1 MDNTDHFKTANA
13 LLELIARG
21 KRMYAPSLANLNKK
35 ELLALALKALLEH
48 QKATLELV
56 QGVNALAKA
65 TVEEGKAALQPEPI
79 PAPKKYEPPR
89 VNLSDTEIRC
99 NTDSELVLWYL
110 RGEHNVS
117 GRIDIY
123 YPTKMAAEIAARV
136 LYPDESEDR
145 RYSRVFYHV
154 FSRPN

>member
-65 TVEEGKAALQPEPI
+65 MVEEKNAPE
-79 PAPKKYEPPR
+79 KYEKYEPPR

-154 FSRPN
+154 FSRPI